1 MGINE
6 LLSHFTSKD
15 GARFTTLWTTAGEN
29 RRTVKNNVPQRTIAR
44 NLGISSSTVHNII
57 KRFRESGK
65 SLHVS
70 GKAENQP

>member
-1 MGINE
+1 MNAQ
-6 LLSHFTSKD
+6 SFTSKD

-44 NLGISSSTVHNII
+44 NLGFHHLRSIISSKGSENL
-57 KRFRESGK
+57 EK